1 MNSIT
6 IAVVSSRLYRAESLA
21 LAIGES
27 LGRTILALTP
37 GEIEKV
43 TGCDIAL
50 IEFESENNGNWG
62 LIHAITERSNAR
74 VILLGLVESEENI
87 IRAVEARVSGYVA
100 AAADLE
106 QLLNTV
112 FSVYRGEFTYPE
124 HFTYMLFEH
133 LTFLARTDRFSE
145 RIPFDLSRH
154 ERKILELISQNL
166 TNKEIATRLFIS
178 EYTAKNHVHRI
189 LKKLGA
195 RSRHYLSVSAR
206 GRLTF
211 RTASSIR
218 MRDGSM

>member
-1 MNSIT
+1 MSSIT

-43 TGCDIAL
+43 AGCDIVL
-50 IEFESENNGNWG
+50 IEVESESNGNWE
-62 LIHAITERSNAR
+62 LIHAVTERSNAK

-87 IRAVEARVSGYVA
+87 IRAVEARASGYIA
-100 AAADLE
+100 ATAGME

-112 FSVYRGEFTYPE
+112 FSVCRGEFTYPE

-133 LTFLARTDRFSE
+133 LTFLARSDRLSE

-166 TNKEIATRLFIS
+166 TNKEIAARLFIS

-218 MRDGSM
+218 TRNGPM